1 MSRVDGEA
9 LDAERR
15 TVSAFVIKQRQ
26 ERWLRDLTRSML
38 KRRHTVRLYDRR
50 DLDDRWATPLS
61 KQDHTPQG
69 VLDQLRRRG
78 APAQAWLMQAH
89 EVAQRHELSDAVTK
103 VLEDA
108 AGGVGGALV
117 ICIPGELAY
126 HETETEGGFVLH
138 RPAY

>member
-1 MSRVDGEA
+1 MSRVDDEA

-15 TVSAFVIKQRQ
+15 TVKAFVIKQRQ
-26 ERWLRDLTRSML
+26 ERWLRDLTRPML
-38 KRRHTVRLYDRR
+38 KRRDTVRLYDRR
-50 DLDDRWATPLS
+50 DLDDRWATPVS

-89 EVAQRHELSDAVTK
+89 AVAQQHDLSVAVTK

-108 AGGVGGALV
+108 AGGVGGAIV

-138 RPAY
+138 RRAM